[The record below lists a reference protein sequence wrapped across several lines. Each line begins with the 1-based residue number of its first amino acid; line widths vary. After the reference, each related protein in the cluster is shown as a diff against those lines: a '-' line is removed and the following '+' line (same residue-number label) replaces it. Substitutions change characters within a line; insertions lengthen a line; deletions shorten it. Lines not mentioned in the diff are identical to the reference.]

1 MPVRM
6 NLDSTPVMYHVK
18 WDLEQAFGSLADCL
32 VYRDSLLS
40 GTLNPYVPHTCMPGE
55 DNHTARV
62 CACET
67 LEGAISAI
75 GCLGTFRRCCNADP
89 DAKSYENDDEVYPV
103 IVVSLQGG
111 TWLRPSKLEVPDAE
125 YTGEMWCLTPVHV
138 ADAQLMWLDA
148 YSLTLYEH
156 PIVGKMYCSL
166 VRFVEHPE
174 LRSHPWIDGKG
185 HPLVSSKIGTERFVC
200 AKDAMRG
207 LFYDRVYTKKMG
219 YAVPEI
225 PVTSYSKFYV
235 EGGKSCVRV
244 RTDYLFEYTG
254 VNDTAGEPVFVDDTV
269 SYKDKFYRV
278 AGFRVQ
284 DNTHYLILGSGNSE
298 PIELH
303 SSWCSE
309 LLVSLENRKLAGEFC
324 RMFSQ

>member
-1 MPVRM
+1 
-6 NLDSTPVMYHVK
+6 MYHVK

-32 VYRDSLLS
+32 VYRDSLLRS
-40 GTLNPYVPHTCMPGE
+40 KLIPYVTHTRMTEE
-55 DNHTARV
+55 DGSTARV

-67 LEGAISAI
+67 IEGAISAI
-75 GCLGTFRRCCNADP
+75 GCLGAFRRCCNADP
-89 DAKSYENDDEVYPV
+89 DTKSYENDDEVYPILV
-103 IVVSLQGG
+103 LKLQGD
-111 TWLRPSKLEVPDAE
+111 TWLKPTTQQVPDAE
-125 YTGEMWCLTPVHV
+125 YTQEMWCLTPVCV
-138 ADAQLMWLDA
+138 ADVQLLWLDA

-156 PIVGKMYCSL
+156 PVAGKVFCDS

-185 HPLVSSKIGTERFVC
+185 HPLVSSKMGTERFVC

-219 YAVPEI
+219 YAIPEI
-225 PVTSYSKFYV
+225 PVTGYSKFYV
-235 EGGKSCVRV
+235 EDGKSCVRV

-269 SYKDKFYRV
+269 FYKDKFYRV

-284 DNTHYLILGSGNSE
+284 DDTHHLILGSGNSE

-303 SSWCSE
+303 SSRCSE
-309 LLVSLENRKLAGEFC
+309 LLVSLENRKLAGEFR